1 MTDEFVLNLIDRFNE
16 SSIVDF
22 DFSRNGTRLALK
34 KKEACI
40 PGMAPASPVTVAACA
55 APAPAPATSAVP
67 APDTTAATTAA
78 PANQPSQSA
87 PKEETGETVKSPVVG
102 TFYRAPSPDS
112 PAYAETGKV
121 IKKGEPLCIIEA
133 MKMMNTL
140 TAEFDLEVLAVLPEN
155 GDLVE
160 FDQPLFSVKRL

>member
-1 MTDEFVLNLIDRFNE
+1 MTDQFVFEVLKQFND
-16 SSIVDF
+16 SSIVDL
-22 DFSRNGTRLALK
+22 DFSRDGTRLALK

-40 PGMAPASPVTVAACA
+40 PGMVSTATSVAVPVSQPIPADAENTAPAASAVT
-55 APAPAPATSAVP
+55 PATPEAPTEVP
-67 APDTTAATTAA
+67 
-78 PANQPSQSA
+78 
-87 PKEETGETVKSPVVG
+87 GETIKSPVVG

-112 PAYAETGKV
+112 PAYAEKGSK
-121 IKKGEPLCIIEA
+121 IKKGEPLCLIEA

-160 FDQPLFSVKRL
+160 YDQPLFTVQRL

>member
-1 MTDEFVLNLIDRFNE
+1 MTDQFVFEVLKQFND
-16 SSIVDF
+16 SSIVDL
-22 DFSRNGTRLALK
+22 DFSRDGTRLALK

-40 PGMAPASPVTVAACA
+40 PGMVS
-55 APAPAPATSAVP
+55 
-67 APDTTAATTAA
+67 TAA
-78 PANQPSQSA
+78 PVAVPVSQPVPADTASA
-87 PKEETGETVKSPVVG
+87 PTISAAVENTASAASAVTPEAPAEEPGETIKSPVVG

-112 PAYAETGKV
+112 PAYAEKGST

-160 FDQPLFSVKRL
+160 YDQPLFSVKRL

>member
-1 MTDEFVLNLIDRFNE
+1 MTDEFVRDILKQFND
-16 SSIVDF
+16 SSIAEL
-22 DFSRNGTRLALK
+22 DFSRNGARLALK

-40 PGMAPASPVTVAACA
+40 PSVVQTTTASAPTSPAPASSASAVSAPAAANA
-55 APAPAPATSAVP
+55 APE
-67 APDTTAATTAA
+67 TAA
-78 PANQPSQSA
+78 PVSSA
-87 PKEETGETVKSPVVG
+87 PEDATGEPIKSPVVG
-102 TFYRAPSPDS
+102 TFYRAPSPDA
-112 PAYAETGKV
+112 PAYAEPGKT

>member
-1 MTDEFVLNLIDRFNE
+1 MTDQFVFEVLKQFND
-16 SSIVDF
+16 SSIVDL
-22 DFSRNGTRLALK
+22 DFSRDGTRLALK

-40 PGMAPASPVTVAACA
+40 PGMVSTAASVAVPVSQPVPAGTASAAPISAAAENTTPAAAATPEAPAE
-55 APAPAPATSAVP
+55 VP
-67 APDTTAATTAA
+67 
-78 PANQPSQSA
+78 
-87 PKEETGETVKSPVVG
+87 GETIKSPVVG

-112 PAYAETGKV
+112 PAYAEKGSK

-160 FDQPLFSVKRL
+160 YDQPLFSVQRL